1 MKGKLTPNIPSTI
14 LVLKLDHLGDML
26 WATPSFAALKFKYPQ
41 AKIQVVCPASLEP
54 VLRHNPTV
62 DQTLIYDKTRFS
74 SSAQKQNWLRQNAGK
89 PDWAICLD
97 TRDEAVLLAY
107 LSQAPVRIG
116 YFYKDRPF
124 STIKSW
130 WRLTHKFVHP
140 TMHKN
145 PRHEVLNNLRLL
157 ERTGMLSLTEL
168 PAELLSTRL
177 YLTSAEMQQAKQVF
191 ESLGLT
197 NQPVIMYNIPNK
209 TINKGWPKEHIVQ
222 VTRQLSEKLP
232 DARIL
237 MVAGPGEETLLES
250 IQHALPS
257 ACRTITGLPLRVWA
271 GLFSYC
277 RLSLSRDAGGVHV
290 SAAMGV
296 PAISIFEYE
305 WKHLEACFEPWQIP
319 HTNLI
324 RPQSASPANIERHV
338 ADVVSATIDL
348 WKKVSNAH

>member
-1 MKGKLTPNIPSTI
+1 LKEKLTPKVPRNILI
-14 LVLKLDHLGDML
+14 LKLDHLGDML
-26 WATPSFAALKFKYPQ
+26 WATPCFAALKFKYPQ
-41 AKIQVVCPASLEP
+41 AKIQVICPAALEP
-54 VLRHNPTV
+54 VLRHNPAV
-62 DQTLIYDKTRFS
+62 DQVLVYDRRLFS
-74 SSAQKQNWLRQNAGK
+74 SSRQKQEWLRQNVGA

-107 LSQAPVRIG
+107 LSGAPVRIG
-116 YFYKDRPF
+116 YYYKDRPF

-140 TMHKN
+140 TMHQN

-157 ERTGMLSLTEL
+157 ERVGMLSLAEL
-168 PAELLSTRL
+168 PAELLATRL
-177 YLTSAEMQQAKQVF
+177 YLTPEEQRQAGTVF

-209 TINKGWPKEHIVQ
+209 TINKGWPKEHITQVVAELIAHIPGVQ
-222 VTRQLSEKLP
+222 IV
-232 DARIL
+232 
-237 MVAGPGEETLLES
+237 MVAGPGEEPLLES
-250 IQHALPS
+250 IRPALPA
-257 ACRTITGLPLRVWA
+257 ACRTLTGLPLRIWA

-277 RLSLSRDAGGVHV
+277 AFSLSRDAGGVHV

-305 WKHLEACFEPWQIP
+305 WQHLEACFEPWQVP
-319 HTNLI
+319 HINLI
-324 RPQSASPANIERHV
+324 RPQSPTPANVARHV
-338 ADVVSATIDL
+338 ETIVTAAIDL